1 MRILV
6 LSNLYPPDFIGGYE
20 LGCRQAVDALLA
32 RGHEVR
38 VLTTAP
44 RTPVPP
50 VPHVHRTLQLTDT
63 WWNQYSIDRS
73 NPLALEMGQV
83 QSMQINAFNV
93 HSLITNLE
101 EFQPDVAYLWMLTG
115 VGGLG
120 LVSCLQYLQMPW
132 VWHLMDDIPLQLCR
146 RGAAVIPALAHEFER
161 QLQRTYI
168 ACSQQLVDEIQKGGI
183 RLRGDVEIIP
193 NWVVGHIP
201 AERSAY
207 LPEEKLRIVTAGAL
221 RQHKGVDLIIQAAQ
235 VLRNDG
241 YDNFKIDIY
250 GNTLENEFSDLVRNH
265 KLGDLVAFQGVR
277 TQAELMRL
285 YGQYDVFAFPTWARE
300 PFGFAPLEAASR
312 GCVPLLSRL
321 CGISEWLVHRVHCL
335 KIDRTSESLAQVLRE
350 ILEGRVDLES
360 LGRRVSTVVRRD
372 FHMDAILPRIERV
385 LVRAAKRP
393 RTGGGTASEAYRMA
407 LLAEKLTQVLIQEPY
422 RAA

>member
-1 MRILV
+1 M
-6 LSNLYPPDFIGGYE
+6 
-20 LGCRQAVDALLA
+20 DALLA

-50 VPHVHRTLQLTDT
+50 VPHVHRTLHLTDI
-63 WWNQYSIDRS
+63 WNEYCIGRS
-73 NPLALEMGQV
+73 NPLALQMAEV
-83 QSMQINAFNV
+83 EAMQINAFNV
-93 HSLITNLE
+93 HSLITELE
-101 EFQPDVAYLWMLTG
+101 EFRPDVVYLWMLNG

-120 LVSCLQYLQMPW
+120 LVSCLHYLRVPW
-132 VWHLMDDIPLQLCR
+132 VWHLMDDVPLQLCR
-146 RGAAVIPALAHEFER
+146 RGAAVIPALAYEFER
-161 QLQRTYI
+161 QIQGVYI
-168 ACSQQLVDEIQKGGI
+168 ACSQQLVNEIQKGGI
-183 RLRGDVEIIP
+183 RLSGDVEIIP

-207 LPEEKLRIVTAGAL
+207 LPGGKLRIVSAGQV
-221 RQHKGVDLIIQAAQ
+221 RRHKGIDLIIEAAQ

-241 YDNFKIDIY
+241 YDNFTIDIY
-250 GNTLENEFSDLVRNH
+250 GNALDNEFSDLLRRHN
-265 KLGDLVAFQGVR
+265 LDDCVALQGVR

-335 KIDRTSESLAQVLRE
+335 KIDRTTESLARALRE

-360 LGRRVSTVVRRD
+360 LGRRVGTVVRRD
-372 FHMDAILPRIERV
+372 FHLEALLPRIERA
-385 LVRAAKRP
+385 LVRAAQRP
-393 RTGGGTASEAYRMA
+393 RTGGGTAAEAYRLA
-407 LLAEKLTQVLIQEPY
+407 LLAEKLTQVLIQESF